1 MEVTEKSG
9 GGLSR
14 VYGVRIEATELGA
27 LLDAR
32 IAEITPTLNLKGFRP
47 GKVPSAHVRRIY
59 GKALMGE
66 VVEKTLNESSQKV
79 LAEHQLRIAAQP
91 NLEPKSDMDQVIA
104 GREDLTYDLNVEVM
118 PEFEPIDV
126 ATLKLTRPVYRP
138 SPAELETELAELAA
152 QSRTFAPR
160 PGKTAKALEGDQVVI
175 DFVGTIDGEVFDGGT
190 ADDAEIVLG
199 SGQFIPG
206 FEAQLVGA
214 AAGDKRTVETR
225 FPEDYQVDRLKGK
238 AAQFAVTIK
247 EVRAPKAAK
256 ADDALAERLGMKD
269 LAALK
274 DAVRASQESRF
285 QSASRFKLKRALLD
299 ELDREHDIPLPPR
312 MVEAEFAGIW
322 TEVEKDKAANNTSPE
337 DEGKSEETLQAEY
350 RQIAERRVRLG
361 LVLAEIGRRADV
373 QVTDQELGD
382 AMRAEAGRYGAQAQ
396 QMFDFMRQN
405 ANLQAQMRAP
415 VYEEKVVD
423 LVLSRA
429 TVTDKLVSK
438 AELLKEDD
446 LPEGYG
452 SGPRKPAKAKVG
464 KAKPAAKAATQ
475 SQPAPARKPAKQAAA
490 GGSKPAPA
498 VAAQAAAKPGKGKAA
513 AAPKPAAK
521 AAKTPIAEAA
531 KAVAKPGK
539 GTAAGASKPVVK
551 SAKAKAKPS

>member
-1 MEVTEKSG
+1 MQVTEKSG

-79 LAEHQLRIAAQP
+79 LAEQQLRIAAQP

-118 PEFEPIDV
+118 PEFEPMDV

-138 SPAELETELAELAA
+138 SPAELDEELAELAT

-160 PGKTAKALEGDQVVI
+160 AGKAAKAAGGDQVVI
-175 DFVGTIDGEVFDGGT
+175 DFVGTIDGEVFEGGT
-190 ADDAEIVLG
+190 AEDAEVVLG

-206 FEAQLVGA
+206 FEDQLIGA
-214 AAGDKRTVETR
+214 GGGDRRTVETR
-225 FPEDYQVDRLKGK
+225 FPDDYQVDRLKGK
-238 AAQFAVTIK
+238 AAQFEVTVK

-256 ADDALAERLGMKD
+256 ADNALAERLGMKD

-274 DAVRASQESRF
+274 DAVRANQESRF
-285 QSASRFKLKRALLD
+285 TSASRFKLKRALLD

-312 MVEAEFAGIW
+312 MVDAEFAGIW

-337 DEGKSEETLQAEY
+337 DEGKSEETLRAEY

-361 LVLAEIGRRADV
+361 LVLAEIGRRNNV
-373 QVTDQELGD
+373 QVTDQELSE
-382 AMRAEAGRYGAQAQ
+382 AMRAEASRYGGQAQ

-405 ANLQAQMRAP
+405 ANVQAQLRAP

-429 TVTDKLVSK
+429 SVTEKLVTK

-452 SGPRKPAKAKVG
+452 AGPRKAAKVAKAGKPKGAKAKPI
-464 KAKPAAKAATQ
+464 AKDAPEQ
-475 SQPAPARKPAKQAAA
+475 DPAPARKPARAAA
-490 GGSKPAPA
+490 APSKPANAKAAPA
-498 VAAQAAAKPGKGKAA
+498 PSKPGKAKAA
-513 AAPKPAAK
+513 AAKKPAAK
-521 AAKTPIAEAA
+521 TV
-531 KAVAKPGK
+531 KARVKP
-539 GTAAGASKPVVK
+539 A
-551 SAKAKAKPS
+551 